1 MEFAAGVLRIFL
13 LYIIFTNIIRII
25 FALVNRKKIAA
36 RLEEVKKEQN
46 SQIGNLEV
54 DEKLQ
59 VEEIEYVTDPICK
72 EKVDK
77 DNAYI
82 ILEEDEKKY
91 FCSWDCRQEYI
102 DRKNEN

>member
-1 MEFAAGVLRIFL
+1 MELLTGAFRIFL

-25 FALVNRKKIAA
+25 FALINRKKIAE
-36 RLEEVKKEQN
+36 RLEEVRN
-46 SQIGNLEV
+46 SEV
-54 DEKLQ
+54 AQTAQ
-59 VEEIEYVTDPICK
+59 VEEIEYVTDPICDC
-72 EKVDK
+72 KVDK

-102 DRKNEN
+102 DKKN